1 MLHYQLGLTHVAMQD
16 ADCRGDVLDVM
27 LAVVRRGRYTAS
39 QLSTMLQAATESVPL
54 QKFQV
59 HPFHYRARASHPGQC
74 IQLQR
79 H

>member
-1 MLHYQLGLTHVAMQD
+1 MQD

-27 LAVVRRGRYTAS
+27 LAVVRKGRYTAS

-59 HPFHYRARASHPGQC
+59 QFCLSCAPASHPGQHVK
-74 IQLQR
+74 LQS